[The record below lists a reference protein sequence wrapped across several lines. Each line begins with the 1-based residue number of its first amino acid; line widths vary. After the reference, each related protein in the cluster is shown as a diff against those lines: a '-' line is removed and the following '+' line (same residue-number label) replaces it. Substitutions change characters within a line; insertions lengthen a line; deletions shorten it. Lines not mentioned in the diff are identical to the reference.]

1 VRNER
6 PGGVE
11 HRRVL
16 DGIRTNPHRIR
27 VANRAT
33 VKKTYNLPSELVRR
47 AKRVLKARTETEAI
61 VISLE
66 DAVFMSD
73 VEKAVRSASHALPK
87 FRPLR

>member
-1 VRNER
+1 M
-6 PGGVE
+6 
-11 HRRVL
+11 RR
-16 DGIRTNPHRIR
+16 G
-27 VANRAT
+27 AT
-33 VKKTYNLPSELVRR
+33 VKKTYNLPPDLVQR

-73 VEKAVRSASHALPK
+73 LEKAVRSSSRALPK